1 MYMFRALMSVR
12 FAIGAFIAVTLVSA
26 AATIV
31 NRPDIFRGA
40 LFLVPAGLFTLS
52 LLSCTVD
59 SLVRR
64 PRRPLTGYAH
74 DVIHVGVLIL
84 IAGGGLTLL
93 AAREDQV
100 VMQIGDRV
108 VIRGDWEVELRE
120 SVRTESNWEST
131 LAVRRG
137 GEAAGTRVVSVN
149 NPVRVGGVR
158 ILQQTW
164 GESSGLVLEGTGG
177 DRYVMMPGEGLSS
190 DEMTIILEPA
200 ADTTLGLQFAR
211 YSGSDRTGSIAVERG
226 MEIAGLVVTGTERR
240 VQSGLQVVHDPGAP
254 IALAGAIVLMAG
266 MALYVT
272 KKVREERRLEEN
284 S

>member
-1 MYMFRALMSVR
+1 MFKLISSVR
-12 FAIGAFIAVTLVSA
+12 FAIVSCVVVAVVSA

-31 NRPDIFRGA
+31 DRPDIFRGA

-74 DVIHVGVLIL
+74 DVIHIGVLIL
-84 IAGGGLTLL
+84 IAGGALTLL

-108 VIRGDWEVELRE
+108 VIRGEWEIELRE

-131 LAVRRG
+131 LAIRRG
-137 GEAAGTRVVSVN
+137 DEPAGSRVVSVN
-149 NPVRVGGVR
+149 NPARVGGVR

-164 GESSGLVLEGTGG
+164 GESAGLVLEGGGG

-200 ADTTLGLQFAR
+200 PEAPLGLQFAR
-211 YSGSDRTGSIAVERG
+211 YAGSERTGSVGVEPG
-226 MEIAGLVVTGTERR
+226 MEIAGLTVTGTERR

-254 IALAGAIVLMAG
+254 VALAGAIVLMAG
-266 MALYVT
+266 MALYVV
-272 KKVREERRLEEN
+272 KKVREEERLEEN

>member
-120 SVRTESNWEST
+120 KRSYRIQLGVHPGSP
-131 LAVRRG
+131 ARG
-137 GEAAGTRVVSVN
+137 RSGG
-149 NPVRVGGVR
+149 NPGRVG
-158 ILQQTW
+158 QQPC
-164 GESSGLVLEGTGG
+164 ESRRCSH
-177 DRYVMMPGEGLSS
+177 P
-190 DEMTIILEPA
+190 PA
-200 ADTTLGLQFAR
+200 DVG
-211 YSGSDRTGSIAVERG
+211 
-226 MEIAGLVVTGTERR
+226 
-240 VQSGLQVVHDPGAP
+240 
-254 IALAGAIVLMAG
+254 
-266 MALYVT
+266 
-272 KKVREERRLEEN
+272 
-284 S
+284 